1 MTRLTDEQLENIER
15 WGSCGDLR
23 DKEGDEL
30 CDLVEEIREHRAR
43 EAKHA
48 LAPLD
53 DWHGRYEAALDT
65 LEAALTQARANAL
78 TAEDRIALRYMREQ
92 IERNPVAACQD
103 SVSKHHTAMV
113 NAACAAIA
121 KLLGGES

>member
-1 MTRLTDEQLENIER
+1 MTRLTDEQLKDIEI
-15 WGSCGDLR
+15 WASCSDLR
-23 DKEGDEL
+23 DEDGQEL
-30 CDLVEEIREHRAR
+30 CDLVEEIREHRTR
-43 EAKHA
+43 EAKHE
-48 LAPLD
+48 
-53 DWHGRYEAALDT
+53 R
-65 LEAALTQARANAL
+65 NAL

-121 KLLGGES
+121 KLLGGET